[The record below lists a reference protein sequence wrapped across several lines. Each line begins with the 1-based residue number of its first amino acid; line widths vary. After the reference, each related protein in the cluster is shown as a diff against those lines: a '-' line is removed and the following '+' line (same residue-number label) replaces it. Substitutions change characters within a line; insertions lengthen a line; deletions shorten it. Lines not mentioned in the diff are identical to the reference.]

1 MTSVKDNND
10 EITNSTFIS
19 ENDKESSTL
28 PHCPAL
34 DSEVA
39 NVIINNS
46 TSKEESKYSD
56 TSRGWKMLI
65 LHRFPLVT
73 TMVIVAVILQI
84 PSVLYYTDP
93 PSAEA
98 NLLDQVD
105 LETCS
110 VSLTCS

>member
-1 MTSVKDNND
+1 MISVKDNND
-10 EITNSTFIS
+10 EITNPTFVS

-28 PHCPAL
+28 PHFPAL

-39 NVIINNS
+39 NVIVSDS
-46 TSKEESKYSD
+46 TSKEESKFSD
-56 TSRGWKMLI
+56 TSRGWKILI
-65 LHRFPLVT
+65 LHRFPLIT
-73 TMVIVAVILQI
+73 AMVVVAVILQI

-110 VSLTCS
+110 VSLICS